1 MDEPTKGNMR
11 KCVRRRRTKQYWH
24 LTEIR
29 SRSTYERRSRRRIV
43 PKKRQHQHQPGH
55 VVTIDESAE
64 GNIHEMV
71 RRHRTTKDL
80 SLMELAIVSHFV
92 HCFYAG
98 TPHRQHY
105 RYVCTTRLYQVWYD
119 YGTSDVQSNKSFW
132 KIVFRTS
139 AWVALRTQNCR
150 TRPNTVFKDFRIF
163 STLRHSNSAPVRWVT
178 LGHAGVLPKF

>member
-11 KCVRRRRTKQYWH
+11 KWVRRRRTKQYWH

-98 TPHRQHY
+98 TPHRQDY

-139 AWVALRTQNCR
+139 AWEWPCAHKIVVLAP
-150 TRPNTVFKDFRIF
+150 TRKDFRIF